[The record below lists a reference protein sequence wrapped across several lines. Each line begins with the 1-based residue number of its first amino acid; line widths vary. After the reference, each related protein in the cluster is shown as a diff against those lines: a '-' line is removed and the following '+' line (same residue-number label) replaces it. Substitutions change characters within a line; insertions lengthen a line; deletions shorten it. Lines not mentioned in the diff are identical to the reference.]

1 MGVDTVRKVM
11 IASLEEAAE
20 PVASVDATT
29 TLGKAEIIATEVAT
43 EIAAGVTTE
52 VTAEVTTDCSNVH

>member
-1 MGVDTVRKVM
+1 MGVDTVHKLM
-11 IASLEEAAE
+11 IGSLKEAAE

-29 TLGKAEIIATEVAT
+29 ALGKAEIIATEVAT
-43 EIAAGVTTE
+43 EVTAG